1 MGATSS
7 SSTPRDGGRS
17 GGGVHVMYT
26 PSPRPPRVTPILY
39 HTNHTKA
46 DKRNAPPGC

>member
-7 SSTPRDGGRS
+7 SSTPRDGDRS
-17 GGGVHVMYT
+17 GGGVHDTY
-26 PSPRPPRVTPILY
+26 PSVNAPTALTPILY